1 MTYKHLTTRELTLI
15 ANFWHQGTKAYQT
28 AKLLK
33 RSQETIYRVYR
44 FLDSG
49 KTIAQYLKAYQRN
62 KQRCGRKQ
70 AQLAKDEISYINEQV
85 KAGWTPDTII
95 GRAERTISCSMRT
108 LYRMFARGRYNF
120 AVQQLPM
127 KGKRHPNGY
136 VERRGKAGHL
146 GRSIYHRYH
155 DFPHYQHEFG
165 HFEADTVQGKAHRG
179 AVMTLVERQSKVII
193 VLNVHR
199 KTDEA
204 VNYHLDKWLSKM
216 PRHFVKSITFDNGK
230 EFAGWREIANK
241 HDLHTYFAEVGAPN
255 QRGLNE
261 NNNGILRR
269 DGLSKRLDFR
279 NLPDELITQLMHKR
293 NTIPRKS
300 LHYRTPLEV
309 FLSHVTDEQLSTFF

>member
-15 ANFWHQGTKAYQT
+15 ADFWYQGTKAYRA
-28 AKLLK
+28 AKLLQ

-44 FLDSG
+44 FLNNG
-49 KTIAQYLKAYQRN
+49 KTIDQYLQTYQRH
-62 KQRCGRKQ
+62 KRRCGRKQ
-70 AQLAKDEISYINEQV
+70 TQLPTIEVNYIHAQI

-95 GRAERTISCSMRT
+95 GRDEHPISCSMRT
-108 LYRMFARGRYNF
+108 LYRMFARNQYGF
-120 AVQQLPM
+120 SVKQLPM

-136 VERRGKAGHL
+136 VERRGKAGQL
-146 GRSIYHRYH
+146 GRSIYQRYR
-155 DFPHYQHEFG
+155 DFPHYQREFG

-179 AVMTLVERQSKVII
+179 AVMTLVERQSKVMI
-193 VLNVHR
+193 VLNIHH

-204 VNYHLDKWLSKM
+204 VNCQLDQWLAKL

-241 HDLHTYFAEVGAPN
+241 YDLHTYFAEVGAPN

-269 DGLSKRLDFR
+269 DGLSKKLDFR
-279 NLPDELITQLMHKR
+279 HLPNELVAQLMHRR
-293 NTIPRKS
+293 NNIPRKS
-300 LHYRTPLEV
+300 LNYRTPLEV
-309 FLSHVTDEQLSTFF
+309 FMSYVTEEQLSTFF

>member
-1 MTYKHLTTRELTLI
+1 
-15 ANFWHQGTKAYQT
+15 
-28 AKLLK
+28 
-33 RSQETIYRVYR
+33 
-44 FLDSG
+44 
-49 KTIAQYLKAYQRN
+49 
-62 KQRCGRKQ
+62 
-70 AQLAKDEISYINEQV
+70 
-85 KAGWTPDTII
+85 
-95 GRAERTISCSMRT
+95 
-108 LYRMFARGRYNF
+108 MFAREQYNF
-120 AVQQLPM
+120 NVLQLPM
-127 KGKRHPNGY
+127 KGKQHSNGY

-146 GRSIYHRYH
+146 GRSIYQRYQ

-165 HFEADTVQGKAHRG
+165 HFEANTVQGKAHHG
-179 AVMTLVERQSKVII
+179 AVMTLVERQSKVMI

-204 VNYHLDKWLSKM
+204 INYHLDKWLSRM

-241 HDLHTYFAEVGAPN
+241 HDLHTDFAEVGAPN

>member
-15 ANFWHQGTKAYQT
+15 ANFWHQGTKAYQA

-95 GRAERTISCSMRT
+95 GRAERTISCSMRI
-108 LYRMFARGRYNF
+108 LYRMFARGQYNF

-146 GRSIYHRYH
+146 GRSIYQRYH

-165 HFEADTVQGKAHRG
+165 HFEADTVQGKAHRS
-179 AVMTLVERQSKVII
+179 AVMTLVERQSKVMI

>member
-1 MTYKHLTTRELTLI
+1 
-15 ANFWHQGTKAYQT
+15 
-28 AKLLK
+28 
-33 RSQETIYRVYR
+33 
-44 FLDSG
+44 
-49 KTIAQYLKAYQRN
+49 
-62 KQRCGRKQ
+62 
-70 AQLAKDEISYINEQV
+70 
-85 KAGWTPDTII
+85 
-95 GRAERTISCSMRT
+95 
-108 LYRMFARGRYNF
+108 
-120 AVQQLPM
+120 
-127 KGKRHPNGY
+127 
-136 VERRGKAGHL
+136 
-146 GRSIYHRYH
+146 
-155 DFPHYQHEFG
+155 
-165 HFEADTVQGKAHRG
+165 
-179 AVMTLVERQSKVII
+179 MTLVERQSKVMI

-230 EFAGWREIANK
+230 GFAGWREIANK

>member
-15 ANFWHQGTKAYQT
+15 ANFWHQGTKAYQA

-95 GRAERTISCSMRT
+95 GRAERTISCSMQT
-108 LYRMFARGRYNF
+108 LYRMFARGQYNF

-146 GRSIYHRYH
+146 GRSIYQRYH

-179 AVMTLVERQSKVII
+179 AVMTLVERQSKVMI

-204 VNYHLDKWLSKM
+204 VNYHLDKWLSKI